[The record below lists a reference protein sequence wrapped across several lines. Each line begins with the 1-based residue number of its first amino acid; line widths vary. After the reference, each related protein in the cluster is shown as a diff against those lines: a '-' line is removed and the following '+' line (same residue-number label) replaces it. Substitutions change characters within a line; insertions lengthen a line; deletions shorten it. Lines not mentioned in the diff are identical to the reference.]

1 VIKSLFLLY
10 HIRSTLEM
18 EMGQFDHNESQF
30 LKKIDELNKMG
41 SEAYQA
47 HQDLIRECKLKL
59 GFPETT

>member
-1 VIKSLFLLY
+1 
-10 HIRSTLEM
+10 
-18 EMGQFDHNESQF
+18 MGQFDHNESQF